1 MWKTAY
7 RATLYCGSLSIASG
21 RQIGPYRPLMINPQG
36 NPNKESTSW
45 HLSQR
50 TWIALLAL
58 GLSLWLIITFGRVI
72 AVLLWVLLGAL
83 LLSLAMRPAVR
94 RAERHKWPR
103 TLTVVGLYL
112 VMFLVLF
119 LLIELLLPVFRSE
132 LAQLQS
138 NAPSLIDKVQ
148 SALAA
153 TPIARLLPDT
163 GSLLSQLVQSL
174 GAPLSAA
181 LQTVTGIGDLLLDLL
196 VLFIMAYFLTVDAGW
211 ERRLLRSWLPADQQ
225 ARAIQL
231 VEQVFDRLT
240 HWVWAQLG
248 IGLYFAVTF
257 STILF
262 ILGIP
267 FALTIGVVGG
277 FLEIIPYIGGFIAAL
292 LAIISALTVSPAKAL
307 LVFVFYVV
315 VAVVEGH
322 VVAPYLYGRF
332 MGLRSAVALLALFVG
347 ARAAGIPGVL
357 FAVPIVVI
365 LLTVLHELQSARLA
379 TAEAEAEP
387 ES

>member
-1 MWKTAY
+1 MWTTFC
-7 RATLYCGSLSIASG
+7 RATLYCGCLSIANG
-21 RQIGPYRPLMINPQG
+21 RQIGPYRLLMINSEG
-36 NPNKESTSW
+36 NPNKESASW
-45 HLSQR
+45 RLSQR
-50 TWIALLAL
+50 AWLALLAL

-112 VMFLVLF
+112 VMFLVMV

-138 NAPSLIDKVQ
+138 NAPSLIAKVQ

-163 GSLLSQLVQSL
+163 GSLLSQFVQSL
-174 GAPLSAA
+174 NAPLSTA

-231 VEQVFDRLT
+231 V
-240 HWVWAQLG
+240 G

-257 STILF
+257 STVLF

-292 LAIISALTVSPAKAL
+292 LAIMSALTVSPAKAL

-365 LLTVLHELQSARLA
+365 LLTVLHELQSVRLA
-379 TAEAEAEP
+379 TPEAEAEP